1 LDFRLATIRTNAQ
14 IIEKNKTPQERDQ
27 NSDASITSTYA
38 PDAGAAAVQ
47 LP

>member
-27 NSDASITSTYA
+27 NSDARIASTHA
-38 PDAGAAAVQ
+38 PDAGQKVV
-47 LP
+47 